1 MRRFL
6 IIFICAAGYSVA
18 LPVAGQQVAV
28 APKIS
33 TLGYGADVIVGLGSY
48 VHLRGGLH
56 RGDVTRDLTHNEIE
70 YEGDVELSSE
80 NLFLDL
86 YPGGRGFRITLGA
99 IRNDN
104 IYEARSTE
112 NTIVEV
118 NGVPYPV
125 ALVGRIRAVAT
136 TDEVG
141 PYLGIGFGNAFR
153 GSSRFRLLF
162 DIGAY
167 AHGEPIVDLIAEPN
181 PGIPLPPSFEED
193 LAAEERSL
201 QDEISDYEIYPV
213 VSLSLAFRF

>member
-1 MRRFL
+1 MGRYL
-6 IIFICAAGYSVA
+6 IIAVCIAAFAVS
-18 LPVAGQQVAV
+18 LPVAAQQFAV

-33 TLGYGADVIVGLGSY
+33 TLGYGADLIVGLGSY
-48 VHLRGGLH
+48 VHLRAGAH

-86 YPGGRGFRITLGA
+86 YPGGRSFRVTIGA

-118 NGVPYPV
+118 NGIPYPV

-141 PYLGIGFGNAFR
+141 PYVGIGFGNAFR
-153 GSSRFRLLF
+153 GGSRFRVLF

-167 AHGEPIVDLIAEPN
+167 AHGEPVVDLIAEPN
-181 PGIPLPPSFEED
+181 PGIPLPPTFEAD

-201 QDEISDYEIYPV
+201 QEDISEYEIYPV

>member
-1 MRRFL
+1 MRRHL
-6 IIFICAAGYSVA
+6 IIAFWIAGFTVSF
-18 LPVAGQQVAV
+18 PVAGQQIAV
-28 APKIS
+28 APKVS
-33 TLGYGADVIVGLGSY
+33 TLGYGADLIVGLGSY
-48 VHLRGGLH
+48 VHVRGGIH
-56 RGDVTRDLTHNEIE
+56 RGDITRDLTHNEIE
-70 YEGDVELSSE
+70 YDGDVELSSE

-86 YPGGRGFRITLGA
+86 YPGGRGFRITVGA

-104 IYEARSTE
+104 IYEARSNE
-112 NTIVEV
+112 NTIVEI

-125 ALVGRIRAVAT
+125 ALVGRLRAVAT

-167 AHGEPIVDLIAEPN
+167 AHGEPVVDLIAEPN
-181 PGIPLPPSFEED
+181 PGIPIPPGFEED

-201 QDEISDYEIYPV
+201 QDEISDYEIFPV

>member
-1 MRRFL
+1 MRRYL
-6 IIFICAAGYSVA
+6 MAVCITGILTSV
-18 LPVAGQQVAV
+18 PVAGQQFAV
-28 APKIS
+28 APKVS
-33 TLGYGADVIVGLGSY
+33 TLGYGADLIIGLGSY
-48 VHLRGGLH
+48 VHIRGGAH
-56 RGDVTRDLTHNEIE
+56 RGDITRDLTHNEIE

-80 NLFLDL
+80 SLFLDL
-86 YPGGRGFRITLGA
+86 YPGGRSFRVTIGA

-125 ALVGRIRAVAT
+125 ALVGRIRAVAM

-141 PYLGIGFGNAFR
+141 PYVGIGFGNVFR
-153 GSSRFRLLF
+153 SGSRFRVLF

-167 AHGEPIVDLIAEPN
+167 GHGEPIVNLIAEPN
-181 PGIPLPPSFEED
+181 PGIPLPPTFEAD

-201 QDEISDYEIYPV
+201 QEDISEYEIYPV
-213 VSLSLAFRF
+213 VSLSIAFRF